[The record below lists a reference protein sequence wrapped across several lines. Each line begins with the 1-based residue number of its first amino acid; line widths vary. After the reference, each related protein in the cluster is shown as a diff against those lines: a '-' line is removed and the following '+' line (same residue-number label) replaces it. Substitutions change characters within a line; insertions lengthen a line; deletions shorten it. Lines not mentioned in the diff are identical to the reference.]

1 LSCLFNSFDPYFKQP
16 FGAVRAGQTV
26 RLSLCIPEELGYVD
40 PHLVL
45 KKEGKFDVP
54 VYYRMNFDGQT
65 PRQNHFSVEVPLND
79 PGLYFYYFDLYTD
92 FRRIVR
98 GPDNCGVIS
107 WQDGESWQIT
117 VYEQDFETPES
128 IKGKVF
134 YQIFPDR
141 FCEGVEN
148 KPMPFADRI
157 YQADKHAEPFW
168 QPNEV
173 GGHLNED
180 YFGGDLKGIQ
190 QKLPYLHE
198 MGVDFIY
205 LNPIFEA
212 HSNHR
217 YNTADY
223 LNVDPLLGTNE
234 DFEALCTAAK
244 KYGIGIVLDGVFSHT
259 GSDSRYFNRE
269 GRYGEGGAYRDPNSP
284 YRCWYDFG
292 PQHGGKKDLRHLNR
306 EDEQV
311 LHRRIQIVFQ
321 DPYSSLNPSF
331 TIYQSL
337 ADPLRHFGV
346 VNKTNQRALIADI
359 LEAVN
364 MRPEYMDRYPHEF
377 SGGQRQRIGIARALL
392 VHPEMVICD
401 EAVSALDVS
410 IQAQV
415 LNLLMRLKEELKLTY
430 IFITHNLS
438 VVEYISDRIAV
449 MYLGRIVELASTE
462 QIFENTMHPYT
473 EALLSAIPVVDPDNK
488 RSRIV
493 LEGDVPNPVHP
504 PEGCH
509 FHPRCKNCM
518 DICMHK
524 KPELKRH
531 MINGEEHF
539 CACHLYDQIPAGG
552 SDD

>member
-1 LSCLFNSFDPYFKQP
+1 MSEKKVLL
-16 FGAVRAGQTV
+16 
-26 RLSLCIPEELGYVD
+26 ELRGVKTFF
-40 PHLVL
+40 P
-45 KKEGKFDVP
+45 
-54 VYYRMNFDGQT
+54 
-65 PRQNHFSVEVPLND
+65 
-79 PGLYFYYFDLYTD
+79 
-92 FRRIVR
+92 VR
-98 GPDNCGVIS
+98 GGFFNKVRDHVQAVNDVDLDIYKGETLGLV
-107 WQDGESWQIT
+107 GESGCGKT
-117 VYEQDFETPES
+117 TLGKS
-128 IKGKVF
+128 I
-134 YQIFPDR
+134 
-141 FCEGVEN
+141 
-148 KPMPFADRI
+148 
-157 YQADKHAEPFW
+157 
-168 QPNEV
+168 
-173 GGHLNED
+173 
-180 YFGGDLKGIQ
+180 IQ
-190 QKLPYLHE
+190 LVKAT
-198 MGVDFIY
+198 D
-205 LNPIFEA
+205 
-212 HSNHR
+212 
-217 YNTADY
+217 
-223 LNVDPLLGTNE
+223 GTMM
-234 DFEALCTAAK
+234 
-244 KYGIGIVLDGVFSHT
+244 
-259 GSDSRYFNRE
+259 
-269 GRYGEGGAYRDPNSP
+269 
-284 YRCWYDFG
+284 YDFG

-438 VVEYISDRIAV
+438 
-449 MYLGRIVELASTE
+449 
-462 QIFENTMHPYT
+462 
-473 EALLSAIPVVDPDNK
+473 AIPVVDPDNK

-509 FHPRCKNCM
+509 FHPRCKKCM

>member
-1 LSCLFNSFDPYFKQP
+1 MSNTLL
-16 FGAVRAGQTV
+16 T
-26 RLSLCIPEELGYVD
+26 LCDVHINFPARKNWLGKTTEHV
-40 PHLVL
+40 HAIN
-45 KKEGKFDVP
+45 GI
-54 VYYRMNFDGQT
+54 
-65 PRQNHFSVEVPLND
+65 
-79 PGLYFYYFDLYTD
+79 DLQI
-92 FRRIVR
+92 RRGETLGIV
-98 GPDNCGVIS
+98 
-107 WQDGESWQIT
+107 GESGC
-117 VYEQDFETPES
+117 
-128 IKGKVF
+128 GKSTLAQLLMGMLQPSHGQ
-134 YQIFPDR
+134 YIRSGSQ
-141 FCEGVEN
+141 
-148 KPMPFADRI
+148 RI
-157 YQADKHAEPFW
+157 MQ
-168 QPNEV
+168 
-173 GGHLNED
+173 
-180 YFGGDLKGIQ
+180 
-190 QKLPYLHE
+190 
-198 MGVDFIY
+198 M
-205 LNPIFEA
+205 
-212 HSNHR
+212 
-217 YNTADY
+217 
-223 LNVDPLLGTNE
+223 
-234 DFEALCTAAK
+234 
-244 KYGIGIVLDGVFSHT
+244 
-259 GSDSRYFNRE
+259 
-269 GRYGEGGAYRDPNSP
+269 
-284 YRCWYDFG
+284 
-292 PQHGGKKDLRHLNR
+292 
-306 EDEQV
+306 
-311 LHRRIQIVFQ
+311 VFQ

-509 FHPRCKNCM
+509 FHPRCKKCM

-539 CACHLYDQIPAGG
+539 CACHLYDQTPAGG